1 MIHWY
6 LHNVLQWY
14 NSRKIDALC
23 VARLKVQAAAVNVW
37 GDDARIQA
45 RAAEFRGEDHPE
57 HKLKAESERKAA
69 A

>member
-1 MIHWY
+1 MA
-6 LHNVLQWY
+6 VL
-14 NSRKIDALC
+14 SVAGLKI
-23 VARLKVQAAAVNVW
+23 QAAAVDVW

>member
-1 MIHWY
+1 VA
-6 LHNVLQWY
+6 VL
-14 NSRKIDALC
+14 SVAGLKI
-23 VARLKVQAAAVNVW
+23 QAAAVDVW